1 MTRTMFHSPSIRPSE
16 GAGTKLADK
25 DRKMTTLALVDD
37 DEHIVA
43 SLKMFFE
50 AEGYTVRTY
59 HDGEAALPALTESP
73 PDIAILDVKLRD
85 GEIYPLADRL
95 RELGVP
101 MIFHSA
107 HVNERDIVQRYPSAR
122 VCCKPFDASLLRQVI
137 DDVVASRSSPR
148 K

>member
-1 MTRTMFHSPSIRPSE
+1 MKRKPGGRDAPRILIVEDEPLVAQDLAYFVTD
-16 GAGTKLADK
+16 AGFRVGGPFSAVEQ
-25 DRKMTTLALVDD
+25 AL
-37 DEHIVA
+37 
-43 SLKMFFE
+43 
-50 AEGYTVRTY
+50 
-59 HDGEAALPALTESP
+59 AALPKAAP
-73 PDIAILDVKLRD
+73 PAIAILDVKLRD